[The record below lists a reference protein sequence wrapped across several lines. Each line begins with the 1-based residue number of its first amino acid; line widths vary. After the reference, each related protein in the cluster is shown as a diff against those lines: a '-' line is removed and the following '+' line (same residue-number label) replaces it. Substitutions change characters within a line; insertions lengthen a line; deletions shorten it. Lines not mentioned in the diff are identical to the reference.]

1 MATITS
7 VRNFTG
13 SKSWT
18 DTTAWQGG
26 VIPTSADTANIY
38 GVRTSINQAAFSA
51 WTGVRTITVASTT
64 SFPSS
69 GVFYTVTECSLKVK
83 INYTATT
90 ATQFLGCSL
99 DTSYANWQLLPAPHP
114 SGGTIANGTYVLY
127 QPVIEISG
135 ITVNAGIINIANGGY
150 LKVYDNAVLS
160 IQDGITVDDGTFE
173 VSGSNDIL
181 WGLNNTNASSGT
193 ASKVIS
199 NNVPLSQIIIQG
211 TENRSNST
219 LTAST
224 VVGQGY
230 IDVSDSSGFEIG
242 DEIIIS
248 DPNLQIYRIDNNFRA
263 TVNNEYALSG
273 TTDEMVSVAG
283 KSGNRIFI
291 EKKNGIDS
299 TILEV
304 QSDTQIV
311 VDSTRFNVG
320 DIVTINNDV
329 FTIQTVEDYDFL
341 LVDENFSGGTTT
353 NLNNWDTDLSRS
365 PYFGNFS
372 YVNNNGI
379 FSIVQSGT
387 TSYRHLFLKRI
398 YRDEVKVEAWIS
410 NYRNI
415 TGGTTSGGEVGVT
428 INSDPS
434 MDYDYSLSNSARSFF
449 GIVPSS
455 DYYRCQPARIAF
467 DTFNRLSA
475 SGLQSYGIKKF
486 TLESRKGLIKGYFDD
501 VQYFETY
508 QRAGLY
514 NGRVGVYMNNESSFN
529 LLRYKVYATAQ
540 RLVLNKPGIFT
551 SGMTISE
558 SGLDYVHST
567 GNLVIKNASI
577 LSNFDTNIPISFA
590 YRGGPLFK
598 NDGIFPYIY
607 NVTSGALPVGTTP
620 RNTNGNNFSII
631 NCNMTYEQLFNLQF
645 GANSGSCVFDLV
657 SAQTFTHISYKE
669 YPYANS
675 MTLTS
680 PTVIHVSNDL
690 TNWTQVYFSATDTT
704 RRQGLDGLRMYNVG
718 LQNARYVRLFR
729 GGGTSFNT
737 TNFINNIGVHNYSS
751 GFTFTVNNSSDF
763 NVGDRLFVL
772 YNGGFSPD
780 VTESDFYTNLVNG
793 TVPASAYTSNLQGY
807 YTVLSKTGNTVT
819 VDRPFTHGYLL
830 GGERVIKLNKSVR
843 FRGDRGT
850 NIWKSGRW
858 YIAPAWNSGRL
869 IIVRNTE
876 FTHMSYNYPTS
887 IAGPT
892 TNSFGLRGPANYFD
906 ASIYDRMS
914 FYDSMPVSSSNNLN
928 FTNLNN
934 IIFRNSNLLG
944 WNGLIT
950 IPYYPQF
957 SSVAAYNVGNNYAI
971 FIPSSSG
978 LRSEVSSNSLIW
990 FMYNNIYSFGNTYGY
1005 MNFTSYATNVFT
1017 RPNFNYVKRNYI
1029 NGGQLLG
1036 FLNLN
1041 GNLGFGGLN
1050 NMEFEGNSCE
1060 YTDDYLFEM
1069 RRNSGYPL
1077 KNTILG
1083 KTQSNSNRTS
1093 RFNNNAG
1100 FFSPNTDQISNSFRY
1115 FSSNF
1120 NKWGYDLQAFT
1131 YGYIVKNPNEDYW
1144 KFYKFDRTF
1153 QNPIAGINIGV
1164 NNSQTVVTI
1173 EVGIEYFNDRSI
1185 QYQSA
1190 NENTYSGSCVFYTL
1204 KDNSLFY
1211 PVSLIPKSLTKT
1223 AYTYTTSFT
1232 GTGFYSVGLGNSLTS
1247 GYVGIYSM
1255 YSKITTNNP
1264 NDIYVYGNNFDTSQL
1279 ASIYPR
1285 DYTQFN
1291 VQRNNASI
1299 RLQGSRLY

>member
-1 MATITS
+1 
-7 VRNFTG
+7 
-13 SKSWT
+13 
-18 DTTAWQGG
+18 
-26 VIPTSADTANIY
+26 
-38 GVRTSINQAAFSA
+38 
-51 WTGVRTITVASTT
+51 
-64 SFPSS
+64 
-69 GVFYTVTECSLKVK
+69 
-83 INYTATT
+83 
-90 ATQFLGCSL
+90 
-99 DTSYANWQLLPAPHP
+99 
-114 SGGTIANGTYVLY
+114 
-127 QPVIEISG
+127 
-135 ITVNAGIINIANGGY
+135 
-150 LKVYDNAVLS
+150 
-160 IQDGITVDDGTFE
+160 
-173 VSGSNDIL
+173 
-181 WGLNNTNASSGT
+181 
-193 ASKVIS
+193 
-199 NNVPLSQIIIQG
+199 
-211 TENRSNST
+211 
-219 LTAST
+219 
-224 VVGQGY
+224 
-230 IDVSDSSGFEIG
+230 
-242 DEIIIS
+242 
-248 DPNLQIYRIDNNFRA
+248 
-263 TVNNEYALSG
+263 
-273 TTDEMVSVAG
+273 
-283 KSGNRIFI
+283 
-291 EKKNGIDS
+291 
-299 TILEV
+299 
-304 QSDTQIV
+304 
-311 VDSTRFNVG
+311 
-320 DIVTINNDV
+320 
-329 FTIQTVEDYDFL
+329 
-341 LVDENFSGGTTT
+341 
-353 NLNNWDTDLSRS
+353 
-365 PYFGNFS
+365 
-372 YVNNNGI
+372 
-379 FSIVQSGT
+379 
-387 TSYRHLFLKRI
+387 
-398 YRDEVKVEAWIS
+398 
-410 NYRNI
+410 
-415 TGGTTSGGEVGVT
+415 
-428 INSDPS
+428 
-434 MDYDYSLSNSARSFF
+434 
-449 GIVPSS
+449 
-455 DYYRCQPARIAF
+455 
-467 DTFNRLSA
+467 
-475 SGLQSYGIKKF
+475 
-486 TLESRKGLIKGYFDD
+486 
-501 VQYFETY
+501 
-508 QRAGLY
+508 
-514 NGRVGVYMNNESSFN
+514 
-529 LLRYKVYATAQ
+529 
-540 RLVLNKPGIFT
+540 
-551 SGMTISE
+551 
-558 SGLDYVHST
+558 
-567 GNLVIKNASI
+567 
-577 LSNFDTNIPISFA
+577 
-590 YRGGPLFK
+590 
-598 NDGIFPYIY
+598 
-607 NVTSGALPVGTTP
+607 
-620 RNTNGNNFSII
+620 
-631 NCNMTYEQLFNLQF
+631 
-645 GANSGSCVFDLV
+645 
-657 SAQTFTHISYKE
+657 
-669 YPYANS
+669 
-675 MTLTS
+675 
-680 PTVIHVSNDL
+680 
-690 TNWTQVYFSATDTT
+690 
-704 RRQGLDGLRMYNVG
+704 
-718 LQNARYVRLFR
+718 
-729 GGGTSFNT
+729 
-737 TNFINNIGVHNYSS
+737 
-751 GFTFTVNNSSDF
+751 
-763 NVGDRLFVL
+763 
-772 YNGGFSPD
+772 
-780 VTESDFYTNLVNG
+780 
-793 TVPASAYTSNLQGY
+793 
-807 YTVLSKTGNTVT
+807 LSKTGNTVT

-914 FYDSMPVSSSNNLN
+914 FYDSMPVSSSSNLN

-990 FMYNNIYSFGNTYGY
+990 FMYNNIYSFGNAYG
-1005 MNFTSYATNVFT
+1005 
-1017 RPNFNYVKRNYI
+1017 
-1029 NGGQLLG
+1029 
-1036 FLNLN
+1036 
-1041 GNLGFGGLN
+1041 
-1050 NMEFEGNSCE
+1050 FEGNSCE
-1060 YTDDYLFEM
+1060 YSDDYLFEM